1 MENMLKPELEVVE
14 LSDDQKYGRF
24 ECGPLASGEAV
35 VLGNSLR
42 RILLSSM
49 PGAAVSEVKVDSV
62 YHEFSSV
69 SGVKEDVSEIIMNL
83 KKLAIRNDSISDEP
97 ITAYIDFAGEGVVT
111 AADIKVSSEVE
122 IINKKQEIA
131 TLSGKDAKIY
141 MELKITK
148 GRGYDGANTRDHSEL
163 PIGVIAVDA
172 IYAPVKRVN
181 TAIEELGPGR
191 EKLVLDVYSNGTMA
205 PEEAVSLAARI
216 MQTHLQLFMSM
227 DEASRENAVQ
237 SSGGSEDSYDEMNK
251 SIDELELS
259 VRSYN
264 CLKRANINTVEDLC
278 DKTMD
283 DLMKVRNMGRKS
295 LDEILGK
302 LESMGLSLATKTE

>member
-1 MENMLKPELEVVE
+1 MENMLKPELEIVE
-14 LSDDQKYGRF
+14 LSEDQSYGRF

-62 YHEFSSV
+62 YHEFSSIA
-69 SGVKEDVSEIIMNL
+69 GVKEDVSEIIMNL
-83 KKLAIRNDSISDEP
+83 KRLAIRNESISDEP

-111 AADIKVSSEVE
+111 ATDIKVSSEVE
-122 IINKKQEIA
+122 IVNKDLVIA
-131 TLSGKDAKIY
+131 TLSGKDAKLY
-141 MELKITK
+141 LELKITK
-148 GRGYDGANTRDHSEL
+148 GRGYDGANTRDHSDL

-172 IYAPVKRVN
+172 VYAPVKKVN
-181 TAIEELGPGR
+181 TAVQMLGNGE
-191 EKLVLDVYSNGTMA
+191 EKLILDVYSNGTMT
-205 PEEAVSLAARI
+205 PEDAVSLAARI
-216 MQTHLQLFMSM
+216 LQTHLQLFMNM
-227 DEASRENAVQ
+227 DEASRESVVP
-237 SSGGSEDSYDEMNK
+237 SSTGTEESHDEMNK

-264 CLKRANINTVEDLC
+264 CLKRAGINTVEDLC

-295 LDEILGK
+295 LDEILAK
-302 LESMGLSLATKTE
+302 LDSMGLSLSSRAD